1 MCSSPPSPARR
12 FAKSCRTLREWWRS
26 SAAAPR
32 ISLRSHASAAC
43 PWCSACSTRRAAF
56 PTGPWSRS
64 TAWPASFAGCNN
76 PKGEAVA
83 ARAKVV
89 ITDYVWESL
98 DVERKTLGE
107 LAEIVALKT
116 NKAEE
121 FLTEARD
128 CDALLNT
135 YAGPITAETMAGMPK
150 CKIIAR
156 YGIGVDTIDLDA
168 ATRAG
173 IIVTNNPTYC
183 IEEVAEQT
191 MALIFSSARKIAFY
205 DRMVRAGR
213 WEVPPGKPIYRL
225 AGRTLGLVGF
235 GNIAR
240 AVAVRA
246 AAFGMRVL
254 YADPFV
260 KEGQFDA
267 PAKKTELDSLLSES
281 DFVSLHPP
289 LTPDTRQMMNDRA
302 FSRMKPSAF
311 LINCARG
318 PVVDTDALVR
328 ALDAK
333 KIAGCAL
340 DTTDPEP
347 LPDPHP
353 LRGRENVI
361 VTPHAAWYSEQAMAG
376 LQAGAPGEVRRV
388 LTGEWPLNVVNRAVK
403 GKNRAGL

>member
-1 MCSSPPSPARR
+1 M
-12 FAKSCRTLREWWRS
+12 K
-26 SAAAPR
+26 
-32 ISLRSHASAAC
+32 
-43 PWCSACSTRRAAF
+43 
-56 PTGPWSRS
+56 
-64 TAWPASFAGCNN
+64 
-76 PKGEAVA
+76 
-83 ARAKVV
+83 AKVV

-98 DVERKTLGE
+98 DVEKKTLEG
-107 LAEIVALKT
+107 LAGLVALKT
-116 NKAEE
+116 KKPEE
-121 FLTEARD
+121 FLPQAAD

-135 YAGPITAETMAGMPK
+135 YAGPITAEVMAGMPK
-150 CKIIAR
+150 CRIIAR
-156 YGIGVDTIDLDA
+156 YGIGVDTIDLEA

-183 IEEVAEQT
+183 IEEVAEHT
-191 MALIFSSARKIAFY
+191 LALLLACARKIAFY

-240 AVAVRA
+240 QVAVRA

-260 KEGQFDA
+260 KEGQFAEPGKKVGIDA
-267 PAKKTELDSLLSES
+267 LLAES

-289 LTPDTRQMMNDRA
+289 LTPDTRKMMNDAA
-302 FSRMKPSAF
+302 FWKMKPSAF

-318 PVVDTDALVR
+318 PVIDTEALVR
-328 ALDAK
+328 ALDEK

-361 VTPHAAWYSEQAMAG
+361 VAPHVAWYSEQAMAG

-388 LTGEWPLNVVNRAVK
+388 LSGEWPVNVVNKAVR